1 MSKYSITGFI
11 ILSYNINIM
20 EEQPQP
26 HIKKNDLPD
35 IKQVFINLKII
46 SNIREY
52 DKLITISDEKHIE
65 IDNPGYWQFMRRW
78 WNGRS
83 RQNTISFLKDIIYAD
98 AFKIIDMTL
107 ENEMREKSVENFF
120 HESNHTILQKFL
132 HELKNSMKGLQ
143 NLKITYNYDVSF
155 KSQLDVIIEEIEFRN
170 EKIKETLKISLFQ
183 PTPLRNGK
191 IRSDFQ

>member
-1 MSKYSITGFI
+1 
-11 ILSYNINIM
+11 M
-20 EEQPQP
+20 EEEA
-26 HIKKNDLPD
+26 HIKKKDLPD

-46 SNIREY
+46 SNLKEH
-52 DKLITISDEKHIE
+52 DKLITSSPDEKQIE

-83 RQNTISFLKDIIYAD
+83 RQNTLVFLKDVVYAD
-98 AFKIIDMTL
+98 AFQIIDNTL
-107 ENEMREKSVENFF
+107 GNEMQHKPDDNYF

-155 KSQLDVIIEEIEFRN
+155 KSNLDVIIEEIEFRI

-191 IRSDFQ
+191 IRSGDLM

>member
-1 MSKYSITGFI
+1 
-11 ILSYNINIM
+11 M
-20 EEQPQP
+20 EEEQS
-26 HIKKNDLPD
+26 HHIIKKNNLPD

-52 DKLITISDEKHIE
+52 DKLITIFDEKHIE

-83 RQNTISFLKDIIYAD
+83 RQNTISFLKDVIYAD

-107 ENEMREKSVENFF
+107 ENEMREKPVENFF

-191 IRSDFQ
+191 IRNDFQ